1 MPHPSSGKHH
11 FGATRAHSRIRLF
24 VRIPF
29 RFPGNKF
36 HARQY
41 PSIVNFNQSKSL
53 DVESLDAQKPLSL
66 IDCTNRNN
74 AIGLPAELS
83 LFVSCSFCML
93 NRTTLGNTGKYPQAR
108 PRDWTMERRITTS
121 HAGHA
126 KTRHIIETSMPGLNE
141 CSHPHLYC
149 DYVSQSLHYD
159 SVCGPASRS
168 RGLAHYHQSQ
178 ESNSMAPS
186 HFARSRKSYI

>member
-1 MPHPSSGKHH
+1 MPYPSSRKHQ
-11 FGATRAHSRIRLF
+11 FGATRAHSCIRLF

-41 PSIVNFNQSKSL
+41 PFIVNFNQSKSL
-53 DVESLDAQKPLSL
+53 DVESLDARKPFSL
-66 IDCTNRNN
+66 IHYTNGNN
-74 AIGLPAELS
+74 AIGLPAKLS
-83 LFVSCSFCML
+83 IFVSCSFCML

-126 KTRHIIETSMPGLNE
+126 KTRHIIETSIPGPN
-141 CSHPHLYC
+141 
-149 DYVSQSLHYD
+149 
-159 SVCGPASRS
+159 
-168 RGLAHYHQSQ
+168 
-178 ESNSMAPS
+178 
-186 HFARSRKSYI
+186 